1 MPLAAL
7 PLKRRV
13 ALLAGGL
20 GLCLSAAFAV
30 LAWFVAEDYEH
41 LLVTAVLEAEA
52 SGVRRSL
59 GTGETPRLPD
69 TSALRGWLYPPT
81 EAPPPGLPADWAQMP
96 PGVHEHLRGAP
107 DGLHLAVFELDGQ
120 RLVYAMD
127 LDPIEALERYLA
139 GLSLLIVLVGG
150 GGSALL
156 AQWLAGR
163 ALKPVTTLAAAV
175 DALPPHPQPTA
186 LAQNLPDDGLRSL
199 ALAIDGYQ
207 RRLLEA
213 SAAERAFFAD
223 ASHELRSPVASLR
236 GAAEVLLDDPETS
249 ARQRQRL
256 ARIDRATEDLGQLLD
271 GLLLSARGAPPL
283 AAPVDL
289 AALLQEV
296 CGSLAARAQA
306 RGVVLNLQPPAAA
319 LQPALPVH
327 WLRTALLNLLR
338 SLIDSHGM
346 RALQVQAVADGVEV
360 RIEGDLP
367 AAGERSDRGFPLR
380 LVERLCHALGGALEI
395 GAAGVHLRLPAES

>member
-1 MPLAAL
+1 
-7 PLKRRV
+7 
-13 ALLAGGL
+13 
-20 GLCLSAAFAV
+20 
-30 LAWFVAEDYEH
+30 
-41 LLVTAVLEAEA
+41 
-52 SGVRRSL
+52 
-59 GTGETPRLPD
+59 
-69 TSALRGWLYPPT
+69 
-81 EAPPPGLPADWAQMP
+81 
-96 PGVHEHLRGAP
+96 
-107 DGLHLAVFELDGQ
+107 
-120 RLVYAMD
+120 MD
-127 LDPIEALERYLA
+127 LDPIEALERYLV

-150 GGSALL
+150 GGSAVL

-175 DALPPHPQPTA
+175 DALPAQPQPTA

-199 ALAIDGYQ
+199 ALAIDDYQ

-213 SAAERAFFAD
+213 SVAERAFFAD

-283 AAPVDL
+283 AEPVDL

-306 RGVVLNLQPPAAA
+306 RGVVLDLQPPAAT
-319 LQPALPVH
+319 LQPAVPVH

-338 SLIDSHGM
+338 SLIDSHGL

-367 AAGERSDRGFPLR
+367 PAGERSDRGFPLR
-380 LVERLCHALGGALEI
+380 LVGRLCHALGGALEI
-395 GAAGVHLRLPAES
+395 GATHVRLRLPQ

>member
-59 GTGETPRLPD
+59 AAGETPRLPD
-69 TSALRGWLYPPT
+69 TTALRGWLYQPA
-81 EAPPPGLPADWAQMP
+81 EALPANLPADWAQMP
-96 PGVHEHLRGAP
+96 LGVHEHLPGVAE
-107 DGLHLAVFELDGQ
+107 GLHLAVFELDGQ

-127 LDPIEALERYLA
+127 LDPIEALERYLV

-163 ALKPVTTLAAAV
+163 ALKPVNTLAAAV
-175 DALPPHPQPTA
+175 DALSPQPQPTA
-186 LAQNLPDDGLRSL
+186 LAQDLPDDGLRSL
-199 ALAIDGYQ
+199 ALAIDSYQ
-207 RRLLEA
+207 HRLLEA
-213 SAAERAFFAD
+213 SSAERAFFAD

-289 AALLQEV
+289 AALLDEV
-296 CGSLAARAQA
+296 CTSLAVRAQA

-338 SLIDSHGM
+338 SLIDSHGVQTL
-346 RALQVQAVADGVEV
+346 RVQAVADGVE
-360 RIEGDLP
+360 IHIDGDLP
-367 AAGERSDRGFPLR
+367 LVEQRSDRGFPLR
-380 LVERLCHALGGALEI
+380 LVERLCSRLGGALDLQPNR
-395 GAAGVHLRLPAES
+395 VHLHLPGAG